1 LVMLPACQCLVSV
14 CDSEIPLS
22 QRTLCSL
29 FVCAV
34 TVLNGFDGSSG
45 TSIVKCVDDGLIRSC
60 RSGGGMWWC
69 VVFDRWLSAKKQ
81 SLNSKVAGWPLRVL
95 GYVHGGGTGQA
106 EPREIRGGF
115 FWVWHCSDPCSPV
128 SLSLAIRDCT

>member
-45 TSIVKCVDDGLIRSC
+45 TSIVKCVDDRLIRPCRSC
-60 RSGGGMWWC
+60 RSGGMVFC
-69 VVFDRWLSAKKQ
+69 V
-81 SLNSKVAGWPLRVL
+81 
-95 GYVHGGGTGQA
+95 
-106 EPREIRGGF
+106 
-115 FWVWHCSDPCSPV
+115 
-128 SLSLAIRDCT
+128 